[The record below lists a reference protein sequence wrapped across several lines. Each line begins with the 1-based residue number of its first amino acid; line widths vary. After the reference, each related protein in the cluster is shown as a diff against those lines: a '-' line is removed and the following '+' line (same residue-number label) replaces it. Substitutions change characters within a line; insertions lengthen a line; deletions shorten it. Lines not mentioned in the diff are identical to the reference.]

1 MADHAFVYAK
11 ESSYRDN
18 HGDLTLRRMVNDV
31 KKHAQRV
38 LCHQSTRRCPDCLAM
53 YVFYAINNSQ

>member
-1 MADHAFVYAK
+1 MADHAFVFAK

-31 KKHAQRV
+31 KNMPKE
-38 LCHQSTRRCPDCLAM
+38 C
-53 YVFYAINNSQ
+53 YVISRLGAAP